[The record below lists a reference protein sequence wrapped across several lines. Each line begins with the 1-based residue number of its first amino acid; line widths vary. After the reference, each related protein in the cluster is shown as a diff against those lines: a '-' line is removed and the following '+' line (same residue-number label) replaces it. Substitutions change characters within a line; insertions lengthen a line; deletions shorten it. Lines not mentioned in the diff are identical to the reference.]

1 MTVLREGIAGISI
14 VMLGYFAA
22 LNVIYTL
29 LLVLGSRDIARYVRR
44 RRLVSYDDIA
54 ASELTT
60 PVSIIVPAYDERP
73 VIVDV
78 VRSLLAANYPQLEV
92 VVVNDGSRDATLDE
106 LRAAFSLVAVE
117 RVPRASLATAPVHA
131 IYTCPDDDRLVV
143 VDKSNGGKAD
153 AINAGLCFA
162 RFPLF
167 CTIDADTLIDDDA
180 LLRLV
185 RPFQARP
192 ELVACGGVVR
202 VANGC
207 TIRDSRI
214 VDVRTPRSLIE
225 NVQIVEYLRAFLA
238 GRTGWSRLGALL
250 IISGA
255 FGIFRRDVVVAAGGY
270 DTSTVG
276 EDAELVVRLHRH
288 CRDQG
293 IPYRVEF
300 LADPVCWTEVPRSAR
315 VLFRQRNRWHRGL
328 IETLLRHRRMIGRRR
343 YGVIGVFAM
352 PYFLVFEALGPLL
365 ETLGYLVVVVALIF
379 GLLAPWI
386 ALSMLA
392 LSLTYGLVLSFG
404 ALLIEEHAF
413 RRYRSWR
420 CIARLAVAAIV
431 ENFGYRQISSL
442 VRAWAFVTLLRRRG
456 DRWGDMTRTGFT
468 AAASPAVGAGPYERE
483 STTVSISP

>member
-1 MTVLREGIAGISI
+1 
-14 VMLGYFAA
+14 
-22 LNVIYTL
+22 
-29 LLVLGSRDIARYVRR
+29 
-44 RRLVSYDDIA
+44 
-54 ASELTT
+54 
-60 PVSIIVPAYDERP
+60 
-73 VIVDV
+73 
-78 VRSLLAANYPQLEV
+78 
-92 VVVNDGSRDATLDE
+92 
-106 LRAAFSLVAVE
+106 
-117 RVPRASLATAPVHA
+117 
-131 IYTCPDDDRLVV
+131 
-143 VDKSNGGKAD
+143 
-153 AINAGLCFA
+153 
-162 RFPLF
+162 
-167 CTIDADTLIDDDA
+167 
-180 LLRLV
+180 
-185 RPFQARP
+185 
-192 ELVACGGVVR
+192 
-202 VANGC
+202 
-207 TIRDSRI
+207 
-214 VDVRTPRSLIE
+214 
-225 NVQIVEYLRAFLA
+225 
-238 GRTGWSRLGALL
+238 
-250 IISGA
+250 
-255 FGIFRRDVVVAAGGY
+255 
-270 DTSTVG
+270 
-276 EDAELVVRLHRH
+276 
-288 CRDQG
+288 
-293 IPYRVEF
+293 
-300 LADPVCWTEVPRSAR
+300 